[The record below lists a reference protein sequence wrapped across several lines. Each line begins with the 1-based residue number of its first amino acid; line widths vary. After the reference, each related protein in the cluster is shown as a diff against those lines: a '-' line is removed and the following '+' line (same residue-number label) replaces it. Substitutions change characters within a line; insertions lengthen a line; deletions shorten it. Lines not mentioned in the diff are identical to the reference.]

1 MIMTVTLYG
10 YETWYLKGE
19 HTIVFENKMPRILFG
34 NIEKLME

>member
-1 MIMTVTLYG
+1 MTVILYG

-19 HTIVFENKMPRILFG
+19 HTIVRVFENKMPRILFG